1 MHVRS
6 PSLCRGLALGV
17 AALLLLSGC
26 GGSSAI
32 PRPRTHAAVL
42 TEKDFDIS
50 APIRLP
56 AGEVVLRVH
65 NEGPD
70 AHELIAVPGSAGS
83 LPLRAD
89 GLTVDEEAIE
99 HKEVGA
105 LEPGGGGA
113 VRMLRLELR
122 PGRYVFFCNMS
133 GHFMG
138 GMHAEVLVG

>member
-1 MHVRS
+1 MLHPSSLRS
-6 PSLCRGLALGV
+6 RGAVV
-17 AALLLLSGC
+17 AFAVLLLSGC
-26 GGSSAI
+26 SGSGAHQHA
-32 PRPRTHAAVL
+32 RARAAVAL
-42 TEKDFDIS
+42 TEKDFDIA
-50 APIRLP
+50 APLHLP

-89 GLTVDEEAIE
+89 GLTVAEEAIE

-105 LEPGGGGA
+105 LEPGGAGD
-113 VRMLRLELR
+113 VRTLRLDLR

>member
-1 MHVRS
+1 MLH
-6 PSLCRGLALGV
+6 PSSLRCRGALTAFAV
-17 AALLLLSGC
+17 LLLCGC
-26 GGSSAI
+26 AGSS
-32 PRPRTHAAVL
+32 THPGAGTRAAVDL

-83 LPLRAD
+83 LPLRAE

-105 LEPGGGGA
+105 LEPGGAGA
-113 VRMLRLELR
+113 VRMLRLDLH

>member
-1 MHVRS
+1 MLHPTSVRYI
-6 PSLCRGLALGV
+6 GTV
-17 AALLLLSGC
+17 AACAVLLLCGC
-26 GGSSAI
+26 GGSSAH
-32 PRPRTHAAVL
+32 PRAGARAAVDL
-42 TEKDFDIS
+42 TEKDFNIS

-89 GLTVDEEAIE
+89 GLTVDEETIE
-99 HKEVGA
+99 HEEVGA
-105 LEPGGGGA
+105 LEPGGAGA
-113 VRMLRLELR
+113 VRMLRLDLH